1 MSLSDDSAWNDLRV
15 RTRGRVLRPG
25 DEGYDAARAMWNG
38 AHDKNPA
45 VVVQPT
51 GVADVISCVRFAGEQ
66 DLSLSVKGGGHG
78 GAGRAI
84 VDDGLVIDLT
94 MMRSVRVDPDQRT
107 AVVQGGARLGDMDHE
122 TQAFGLA
129 TTGGIDSRTGV
140 AGLTLGGGLGHLA
153 RKYGLALDNLIGLD
167 VVTAAGELVHPSE
180 ESHKDLFWAQ
190 RGGGGNFGVVT
201 AFHFRLHEVGPEI
214 AVAQTYQPFPAGK
227 ETLAFYRDF
236 MEDAP
241 DEMNCLPLIVRVPPV
256 EPFPEAQHGNICVA
270 LVVTHCGPVE
280 TGLDALQPVVDFG
293 DPIASFS
300 DSMPYTAL
308 QSAFDAGA
316 PDGARYYGKSQFL
329 SKLPDEAIDAILTR
343 VEPLPGPMSMIF
355 LETMGGAINRV
366 DPASTAFPH
375 RDAACNFTPF
385 GGWEDP
391 SQDHEIKQWAREL
404 YEAVQPWSTGGVYL
418 NYLEQDDAERAGEA
432 WKQHRDRLREVK
444 RKWDPD
450 GLFQAVQSIEST

>member
-1 MSLSDDSAWNDLRV
+1 MTAIDASAWNDLRD
-15 RTRGRVLRPG
+15 RTRGDVLRPD
-25 DEGYDAARAMWNG
+25 DEGYDAARAIWNG
-38 AHDKNPA
+38 MHDKRPA

-51 GVADVISCVRFAGEQ
+51 GVADVISCIRFVGEH
-66 DLSLSVKGGGHG
+66 DLPLSVKGGAHG
-78 GAGRAI
+78 GAGRAV
-84 VDDGLVIDLT
+84 VDGGLVIDLKR
-94 MMRSVRVDPDQRT
+94 MRTVRADPEERT

-153 RKYGLALDNLIGLD
+153 RKYGLALDNVIGFD
-167 VVTAAGELVHPSE
+167 VVTAAGQLVHASNE
-180 ESHKDLFWAQ
+180 RHEDLFWAL

-214 AVAQTYQPFPAGK
+214 AVAQTYQPFSAGQ

-236 MEDAP
+236 MENAP
-241 DEMNCLPLIVRVPPV
+241 DEINCLPLIMRVPPA
-256 EPFPEAQHGNICVA
+256 EPFPGEHHGDICVA
-270 LVVTHCGPVE
+270 LIVTHCGPVE
-280 TGLDALQPVVDFG
+280 TGLAALQPVVDFG
-293 DPIASFS
+293 DPILSFS
-300 DSMPYTAL
+300 NGMAYTAL

-329 SKLPDEAIDAILTR
+329 AELPDDAIDAILNR
-343 VEPLPGPMSMIF
+343 VEPLPGSMSMIF

-366 DPASTAFPH
+366 DPARTAFPH

-391 SQDHEIKQWAREL
+391 SQDDEIRQWAREL
-404 YEAVQPWSTGGVYL
+404 YQAVQPWSTGGVYL
-418 NYLEQDDAERAGEA
+418 NYLEEDDTKRAGEA
-432 WKQHRDRLREVK
+432 WKQHRDRLREIK

-450 GLFQAVQSIEST
+450 GLFEGVQDLESA